1 MNDQIKQR
9 DPIYIPIIPYD
20 EFRTAISSSENST
33 ILDPEGLSVVEN
45 IILTVQELLEV
56 DAPLTSLPLYAKLT
70 LSIIMAMSLL
80 IGSYFK
86 CIIYMF
92 VFMTSRKNRGWI
104 HRPINV
110 LTVTSAFTHHVTH
123 VLAGVWYILVL
134 IMDTPLIEIFG
145 CFACN
150 VMMAV
155 AVYGLAYLSIGSLGI
170 AIYRV
175 LYIKQEY
182 LVKYVIGERVI
193 LLILLT
199 LSIFLTGLVVVLF
212 MTGHNGD
219 MPGVNMCTGLP
230 VSQTLIM
237 IQYRMSNGDETLSSK
252 YGAGWAIYLLLAA
265 QTVEFGIYIW
275 FFYFRYQHDNG
286 NIAKY
291 LRQNDIRD
299 RNQKNVVT
307 FLGQFYSFVIEYSF
321 LISMLILHYLTGE
334 QSQHF
339 RALVGIT
346 KFCDFGLLSAVEVL
360 TSPGLKSFMK

>member
-1 MNDQIKQR
+1 MNDRIKQHF
-9 DPIYIPIIPYD
+9 PIYIPITPYD
-20 EFRTAISSSENST
+20 EFRTSIPSSLNST
-33 ILDPEGLSVVEN
+33 ILDPEELSVVKSN
-45 IILTVQELLEV
+45 ILTVQELLED
-56 DAPLTSLPLYAKLT
+56 DAPLTSLPQYVKIA

-86 CIIYMF
+86 CIMYMF

-145 CFACN
+145 CFACH
-150 VMMAV
+150 VMAV
-155 AVYGLAYLSIGSLGI
+155 VAAFGLAYLSIGSLVI

-182 LVKYVIGERVI
+182 LVKYVIGEGVI

-199 LSIFLTGLVVVLF
+199 SSICLAVLVVVLY
-212 MTGHNGD
+212 MRGHNGD
-219 MPGVNMCTGLP
+219 MPGINMCTGFP
-230 VSQTLIM
+230 VSQTLII
-237 IQYRMSNGDETLSSK
+237 IQYRVSNGDETLSSK
-252 YGAGWAIYLLLAA
+252 NGSEWAIAVLLAA
-265 QTVEFGIYIW
+265 QTIEFGIYIW
-275 FFYFRYQHDNG
+275 FFQFRYHHDNG

-291 LRQNDIRD
+291 LRQEDIRV
-299 RNQKNVVT
+299 RNQKNIVT
-307 FLGQFYSFVIEYSF
+307 FLGQFYGFVVEYSF
-321 LISMLILHYLTGE
+321 LISMSVLHYLTGE

-339 RALVGIT
+339 RALVAII

-360 TSPGLKSFMK
+360 TSPALKSFMK